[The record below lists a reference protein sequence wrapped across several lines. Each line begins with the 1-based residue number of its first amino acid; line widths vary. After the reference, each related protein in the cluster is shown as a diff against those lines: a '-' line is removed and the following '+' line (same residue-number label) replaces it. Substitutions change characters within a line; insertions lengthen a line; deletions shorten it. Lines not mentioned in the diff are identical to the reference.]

1 MNTIYISV
9 LYVHESEHEGFE
21 QNCLV
26 NLPTG
31 VICKVEDACENDQG
45 CYAYVVNDEFTDE
58 VEEWV
63 RNGSD
68 NPYTQIT
75 QREI

>member
-45 CYAYVVNDEFTDE
+45 CYAYHAT
-58 VEEWV
+58 
-63 RNGSD
+63 S
-68 NPYTQIT
+68 
-75 QREI
+75 